1 MKKFLAITLAFAMVF
16 SLAACGKEIK
26 TSQTGYKL
34 NETIYPNKV
43 IYPNYKDFSNDKDYE
58 LALTKWENNNTDV
71 TNLAYE
77 IFENKSLEGFY
88 YKTISEMLSDNENKN
103 VVYSPINVFFAF
115 AILAE
120 VTDGETR
127 NEILEVLD
135 MNDITALRNTAKKLY
150 KAYYV
155 DDGIYT
161 SLLSSSL
168 WLNENIKFN
177 RETIDNLALYYYANA
192 YQGDMGDTNFNEE
205 FKAWLNEN
213 TNNLLEKEVNEL
225 SPFDERDVLVI
236 ATSIYFK
243 GNWDTKFTES
253 YTKDN
258 TFYTANG
265 PVATTFMQKEGY
277 MQYLENDK
285 YTAISSTFNNG
296 GKMWMVLPEIG
307 TTVEELVENNTFV
320 DYIFAEPYMDYNNVK
335 YVEAKIPK
343 FDVSSTVDLISKM
356 KNMGINKVFSSGV
369 ADFSPLTNKLMLE
382 VTNATHSA
390 RVKVD
395 ENGCEA
401 AAFTVMDI
409 KATALM
415 PQEPIIFKADRPFL
429 FMITDNYAGIL
440 FTGIV
445 NNPNA

>member
-1 MKKFLAITLAFAMVF
+1 MKKFLAITLALAMVF
-16 SLAACGKEIK
+16 SLAACGNKKEPA
-26 TSQTGYKL
+26 QTGYKI
-34 NETIYPNKV
+34 NEPIYPVKV
-43 IYPNYKDFSNDKDYE
+43 NYPNYKNFSNDNEYAA
-58 LALTKWENNNTDV
+58 ALSKWENNNV
-71 TNLAYE
+71 YLANLAYE
-77 IFENKSLEGFY
+77 ILENKSLENFY
-88 YKTISEMLSDNENKN
+88 YKTISEILSDNENKN
-103 VVYSPINVFFAF
+103 IVYSPINVFFAF

-127 NEILEVLD
+127 NEILDVLG

-155 DDGIYT
+155 DDGTYT
-161 SLLSSSL
+161 SLLASSL

-177 RETIDNLALYYYANA
+177 RETIDNLALYYYATA
-192 YQGDMGDTNFNEE
+192 YQGDMGDLNFNEE

-243 GNWDTKFTES
+243 GNWDTKFSES
-253 YTKDN
+253 FTKDN

-265 PVATTFMQKEGY
+265 PISTTFMQKEGY

-296 GKMWMVLPEIG
+296 GKMWFILPEID
-307 TTVEELVENNTFV
+307 TTVEELVKSNAFV
-320 DYIFAEPYMDYNNVK
+320 DYILREPYMSNNNVK
-335 YVEAKIPK
+335 YVEAKVPK
-343 FDVSSTVDLISKM
+343 FDISSTVDLIPKM
-356 KNMGINKVFSSGV
+356 KNMGISKVFSSGI

-382 VTNATHSA
+382 VSSATHSA
-390 RVKVD
+390 RVKID

-409 KATALM
+409 KATAMM